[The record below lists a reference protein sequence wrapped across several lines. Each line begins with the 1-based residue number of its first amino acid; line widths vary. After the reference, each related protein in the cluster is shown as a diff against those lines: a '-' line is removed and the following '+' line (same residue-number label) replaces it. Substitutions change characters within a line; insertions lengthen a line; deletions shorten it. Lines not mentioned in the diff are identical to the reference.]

1 MSRIDSD
8 VSSPVVLDRHCR
20 YPTGIG
26 KTKAGWVNSRV
37 LFDWCNVNIQCPFEQ
52 YTEVQTAH
60 AREHLALSLQQ
71 KLDTWPGLGHNNS
84 QDFIKRD
91 SMLENSRDMINTGSV
106 GKASLVWIPGIR
118 RKGFNLGHY
127 ENWEIWQIFS
137 TYFKYLNR

>member
-71 KLDTWPGLGHNNS
+71 KLG
-84 QDFIKRD
+84 
-91 SMLENSRDMINTGSV
+91 
-106 GKASLVWIPGIR
+106 SLVTYEPGNETKSQHIII
-118 RKGFNLGHY
+118 KVA
-127 ENWEIWQIFS
+127 
-137 TYFKYLNR
+137 TYIIKL